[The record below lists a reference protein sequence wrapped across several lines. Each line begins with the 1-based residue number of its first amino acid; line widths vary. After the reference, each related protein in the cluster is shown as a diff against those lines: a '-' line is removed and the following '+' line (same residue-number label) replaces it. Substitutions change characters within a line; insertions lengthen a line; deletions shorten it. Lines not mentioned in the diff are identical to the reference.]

1 MKRLVSSVVW
11 SILLAG
17 ACGAQVNF
25 SVFADRTSLA
35 LGEQFMVTAR
45 VVSSKQLASH
55 PLPQMPPSDDFA
67 VLRTSQDQSSST
79 SIQVI
84 NGRMAQNVEIT
95 YLTYYV
101 IQPKKEGTL
110 QFPSLSITINGQTYA
125 SQPFAV
131 LVGKGEVVPAND
143 VSVRLLID
151 KKDLW
156 MGEQTRLTLQ
166 IVQKAN
172 TPVVI
177 TREAFEIFKSML
189 MQKLGNFCA
198 VAPLFKDGPSGR
210 REQINGEL
218 CAVFRAS
225 FSLIPTTAGDI
236 AIPPLPFEYIIQK
249 RVQNQRRVDP
259 FFGSFFGDDFFGPSV
274 QQIPKST
281 MSNGLTIHV
290 KSLPPAPAGFS
301 GAVGRC
307 GFSSSADPKSVPAGE
322 AVTLK
327 IEVRGNTRP
336 NSLGEIKLP
345 PMENIEIFTPEKHIF
360 SDTSEAAGIN
370 SRKSWSYMLI
380 PQQEGAAVVP
390 AISYV
395 YFDPDAG
402 EYKTLSSSPS
412 ALEVT
417 KGTGAKPQS
426 GARYLTQAEIREVGS
441 DIRYIKTPR
450 SLAVRTDRP
459 YRNPFF
465 LILYPA
471 PLLAVLFAGLYR
483 LQSTRKKDAAL
494 MLRQKAVRNAYR
506 GIDTIRKNAAQFS
519 PADFLGRCAGVIET
533 YITHKFG
540 FAAAGKTLDEIK
552 DELARR
558 TISEALRT
566 ALTGFMQTLDGYR
579 FGGATLNENARADVL
594 VKTTEMVEQI
604 EKALRKE
611 KRS

>member
-1 MKRLVSSVVW
+1 MKRLVSSVIW
-11 SILLAG
+11 LILLAG

-45 VVSSKQLASH
+45 VVSPRQLASH

-84 NGRMAQNVEIT
+84 NGRMAQTVEIT

-101 IQPKKEGTL
+101 IQPKKEGTF
-110 QFPSLSITINGQTYA
+110 QFPSLSITINGQAYA

-131 LVGKGEVVPAND
+131 SVGKGEVVPAND

-156 MGEQTRLTLQ
+156 VGEQTRLTLQ
-166 IVQKAN
+166 VSKKINSPAALTNEGYSACAGMLIKA
-172 TPVVI
+172 
-177 TREAFEIFKSML
+177 
-189 MQKLGNFCA
+189 LGTTCA
-198 VAPLFKDGPSGR
+198 VIQLTKEVKGR
-210 REQINGEL
+210 QEQMSGEL
-218 CAVFRAS
+218 YAVFRAYY
-225 FSLIPTTAGDI
+225 SLIPTTAGDI

-259 FFGSFFGDDFFGPSV
+259 FFGGFFGDDFFGPSV

-281 MSNGLTIHV
+281 MSNGLTIHA

-301 GAVGRC
+301 GAVGHC
-307 GFSSSADPKSVPAGE
+307 GFSCSADPTSVPAGE

-336 NSLGEIKLP
+336 NSLGEIRLP
-345 PMENIEIFTPEKHIF
+345 PMENIEIFTPEKHVF

-370 SRKSWSYMLI
+370 SRKSWNYMLI
-380 PQQEGAAVVP
+380 PQQEGAAAIP

-402 EYKTLSSSPS
+402 EYKTLSSIPT

-417 KGTGAKPQS
+417 KGSGARPQS

-450 SLAVRTDRP
+450 SLAMRTDRP
-459 YRNPFF
+459 YRNPLF
-465 LILYPA
+465 LILYPV
-471 PLLAVLFAGLYR
+471 PFLSVLFAGLYR
-483 LQSTRKKDAAL
+483 LQSTRRKDAAL

-506 GIDTIRKNAAQFS
+506 GIDAVRKNAARLL

-566 ALTGFMQTLDGYR
+566 ALTDFMQTLDGYR
-579 FGGATLNENARADVL
+579 FGGATLDESARARVL
-594 VKTTEMVEQI
+594 AETGELVERI
-604 EKALRKE
+604 EKASRKE
-611 KRS
+611 KRP